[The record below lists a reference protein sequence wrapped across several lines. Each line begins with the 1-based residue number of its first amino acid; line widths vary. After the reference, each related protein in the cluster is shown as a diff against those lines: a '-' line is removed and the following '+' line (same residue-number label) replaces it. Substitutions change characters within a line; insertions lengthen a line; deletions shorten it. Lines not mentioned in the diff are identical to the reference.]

1 MAPTPTDPPPPV
13 FPAVAVLA
21 LPGPPGLPPL
31 LAPVQALP
39 QRREPQGLPSAAQ
52 PPLVFLR
59 RLVAEV
65 SWSLSP
71 LTPGPLPEPG

>member
-1 MAPTPTDPPPPV
+1 
-13 FPAVAVLA
+13 LA
-21 LPGPPGLPPL
+21 LGLPPL
-31 LAPVQALP
+31 LALSLALP
-39 QRREPQGLPSAAQ
+39 QRREPQGLPLAAQ

-71 LTPGPLPEPG
+71 LTPGPLLGPEPE